1 MLTIVSKKTERKKG
15 FFQAYYR
22 DKDHAVQ
29 ILLHRCLSGIVLDRH
44 KHRSLQFGYNFY
56 GDYDFFIGNDLVH
69 IADGDSYLI
78 NSLIEHEAYAST
90 EYYSIDIKFH
100 GSMGYDKV
108 INPTLSEKN
117 PLKLNCD
124 KGEIRIRKTR
134 SDVSIDQGN
143 YLIVSHD
150 IDVKIDQNILELK
163 PMEIYLARKRLNI
176 ERISSHD
183 KNEFLIIT
191 IG

>member
-1 MLTIVSKKTERKKG
+1 MLTIVSKKIERKKG
-15 FFQAYYR
+15 FSQAYYR

-29 ILLHRCLSGIVLDRH
+29 ILLHRCLSVVVLDRH
-44 KHRSLQFGYNFY
+44 KHQSLQFGYNFC
-56 GDYDFFIGNDLVH
+56 GNYDFLIGNDLVL
-69 IADGDSYLI
+69 ISDGDSYLI
-78 NSLIEHEAYAST
+78 NSLIEHEAFANT

-100 GSMGYDKV
+100 GNMNHAKV
-108 INPTLSEKN
+108 INPSLSEKN

-134 SDVSIDQGN
+134 SDVSIDQGS

-150 IDVKIDQNILELK
+150 QDVKIDQNIITLK
-163 PMEIYLARKRLNI
+163 PMEIYVAKRGLDI
-176 ERISSHD
+176 EKLTSHD

-191 IG
+191 ID